1 MVIRVTCNLFEA
13 NFAILHESFFLFFY
27 APLYVW
33 DIEMFTA
40 PLCNTFTALYCDK
53 FSGLNLYERKEKGGG
68 VTLDFQQPFH
78 FWRLQSV

>member
-1 MVIRVTCNLFEA
+1 
-13 NFAILHESFFLFFY
+13 
-27 APLYVW
+27 
-33 DIEMFTA
+33 MFTA

-78 FWRLQSV
+78 F